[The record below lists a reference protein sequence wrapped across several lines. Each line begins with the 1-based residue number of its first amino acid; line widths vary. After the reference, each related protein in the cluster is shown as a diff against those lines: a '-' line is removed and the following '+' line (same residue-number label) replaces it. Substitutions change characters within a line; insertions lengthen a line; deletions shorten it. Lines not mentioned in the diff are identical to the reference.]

1 MGLSRRR
8 NTTNMADKKAKTLS
22 KAEGEEIVQKFQQL
36 RNEQRS
42 LMAKISE
49 LEQELNEHKVVIDTL
64 EEVSPDRK
72 CFRMI
77 GGVLVE
83 RTVKEILPALTNNRD
98 QLSKVIASL
107 NEKLVE
113 KGKEV
118 NEYREKHNIKV
129 KGENEGPKKSEE
141 QPSDKGGQSTGV
153 LVSNKS

>member
-1 MGLSRRR
+1 MGTPQ

-72 CFRMI
+72 CFRMV

-83 RTVKEILPALTNNRD
+83 RTVSEVLPALTNNRD
-98 QLSKVIASL
+98 QLTKVIESL
-107 NEKLVE
+107 NEKLVS
-113 KGKEV
+113 KGKEL
-118 NEYREKHNIKV
+118 NEYREKHGIRV
-129 KGENEGPKKSEE
+129 KGEGDSPAAATSST
-141 QPSDKGGQSTGV
+141 QSATPSSGV
-153 LVSNKS
+153 LVSSKS